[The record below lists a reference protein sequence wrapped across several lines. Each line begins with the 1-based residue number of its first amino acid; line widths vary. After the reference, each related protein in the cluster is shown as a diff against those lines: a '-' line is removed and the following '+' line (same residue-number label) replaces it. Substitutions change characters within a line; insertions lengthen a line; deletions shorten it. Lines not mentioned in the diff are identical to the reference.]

1 MVLRFAI
8 QERGTTV
15 EKKRVIVTERIADEG
30 IELLKTVLEVD
41 YRDDITR
48 EELLKV
54 IGDYDALIV
63 RSVTKVNEELISH
76 GQPRLKVV
84 GRAGNGV
91 DNIDVDVCT
100 RYGVVVA
107 NTPDSNTI
115 SAAEQTIS
123 LLLSSSRFTAE
134 ANVFLKAGNWDRKP
148 FRGSE
153 LYGKTVGIVGLGRI
167 GSMVATRLKSF
178 NMKVVAY
185 DPYITDERFE
195 RFGAEKKETL
205 QELMQEVDFITV
217 HTPRNEET
225 MHMINEEM
233 FKLAKDGIRVVNCA
247 RGGIIKEAALI
258 EGLTSGKIAS
268 AGLDVFEKEPATE
281 NPLFKFRNVVVTPHL
296 GADTHEAQKR
306 VGENIAEQVISAL
319 KGDIVPNMVNLPTM
333 LSEELDYLRP
343 YITLA
348 ERMGEM
354 YYQLEK
360 APVSQV
366 ELTYSGPITMNET
379 TILTVAFLKGLLEPV
394 MEGRVNYVNAK
405 LVAEERGI
413 KVFEQKADQ
422 TNKRYKNLISARILN
437 HGHEFNV
444 AGTVSRAH
452 DPLLVEMNGYETET
466 NLEGFVLVVKNE
478 DRPRVIGPFATALG
492 DAGINIASMKSS
504 RQTKGAVAL
513 MMINVDTRVEESVLE
528 GLGKLDGILDKPKLL
543 SFI

>member
-1 MVLRFAI
+1 M
-8 QERGTTV
+8 
-15 EKKRVIVTERIADEG
+15 EKKKVIVTERIADEG
-30 IELLKTVLEVD
+30 IELLRTVVDVD

-54 IGDYDALIV
+54 IGNYDALIV
-63 RSVTKVNEELISH
+63 RSVTKVNEELISA
-76 GQPRLKVV
+76 GQPRLRVV
-84 GRAGNGV
+84 GRAGTGV
-91 DNIDVDVCT
+91 DNIDVEVST
-100 RYGVVVA
+100 RYGVIVA

-123 LLLSSSRFTAE
+123 LLLSSARFTAE
-134 ANVFLKAGNWDRKP
+134 ASVFLKGGNWDRKP
-148 FRGSE
+148 FRGAE

-167 GSMVATRLKSF
+167 GSSVAVRLKSF
-178 NMKVVAY
+178 NMRVIAY

-195 RFGAEKKETL
+195 RFGVEKMETL
-205 QELMQEVDFITV
+205 EQLMREADFVTV

-233 FKLAKDGIRVVNCA
+233 FGLAKDGVRVVNCA
-247 RGGIIKEAALI
+247 RGGIIKEAALV
-258 EGLTSGKIAS
+258 EGLTSGKVAS
-268 AGLDVFEKEPATE
+268 AGLDVFEKEPANG
-281 NPLFKFRNVVVTPHL
+281 NPLFSFKNVVVTPHL

-306 VGENIAEQVISAL
+306 VGVNIAEQVINAL
-319 KGDIVPNMVNLPTM
+319 KGEIVPNMVNLPTM

-366 ELTYSGPITMNET
+366 ELTYSGPLTMNET
-379 TILTVAFLKGLLEPV
+379 TVLTVAFLKGLLEPV

-413 KVFEQKADQ
+413 KVFERKEEQ
-422 TNKRYKNLISARILN
+422 TNKRYKNLISAHILN
-437 HGHEFNV
+437 HGHEFNCS
-444 AGTVSRAH
+444 GTVSRAH
-452 DPLLVEMNGYETET
+452 DPLLVELNGYETET

-504 RQTKGAVAL
+504 RQTKGAEAL
-513 MMINVDTRVEESVLE
+513 MMVNVDSRVEEGVLDT
-528 GLGKLDGILDKPKLL
+528 LAKLDGILDKPRLV
-543 SFI
+543 SFV